1 MINNNP
7 ASFPYLST
15 LIEKRQL
22 CVHWPKFVSTIW
34 NMRSSHLKNQTHL
47 SFQHKQNA
55 IVFVP
60 TLLRN
65 SVRLCRVD
73 IHTKYC
79 KKFKKCAIFGGHIA
93 QFAIVNQRFLMNF
106 FWINE
111 VQFVRKC
118 FHSKIFRT
126 FFFLNFFRVLCNLGS
141 NHKINL

>member
-22 CVHWPKFVSTIW
+22 FVCTGQNLFQPFEIW
-34 NMRSSHLKNQTHL
+34 EVRTWKIKLICLSSINKMQLFSFLL
-47 SFQHKQNA
+47 S
-55 IVFVP
+55 
-60 TLLRN
+60 
-65 SVRLCRVD
+65 RVD
-73 IHTKYC
+73 IHTKFC

-106 FWINE
+106 FWLNE
-111 VQFVRKC
+111 VQFVQKC
-118 FHSKIFRT
+118 FN
-126 FFFLNFFRVLCNLGS
+126 FLNFFRVLCNLGS